1 MSDYGRQL
9 LFLPSSYVP
18 PLPVLS
24 SFFFCQWSILIRVL
38 FANTITSTIGGKNY
52 KQLQLKLG
60 KPSSESSHD
69 TWRKY
74 SPLLQKVR
82 QSRCCK
88 HFSSRFAGWTRIMT
102 LSSWPGDRVTNINF
116 NSDFNE
122 DSNIRKAKVVFITT
136 SHLFM
141 SPRICVSC
149 YFPSKR
155 DVLSINVFAKDL
167 GWWGMFQCLCGTQA
181 VETLSSSTFTHPWYL
196 TYYRPRQD
204 DNTRSWWSS
213 SQSRE

>member
-1 MSDYGRQL
+1 MERITNNFKLNLESHPLKVVTILERGNIHYCYKKSGRVDVASTSLAGRAL
-9 LFLPSSYVP
+9 LGLWHYP
-18 PLPVLS
+18 
-24 SFFFCQWSILIRVL
+24 R
-38 FANTITSTIGGKNY
+38 
-52 KQLQLKLG
+52 
-60 KPSSESSHD
+60 
-69 TWRKY
+69 
-74 SPLLQKVR
+74 
-82 QSRCCK
+82 
-88 HFSSRFAGWTRIMT
+88 
-102 LSSWPGDRVTNINF
+102 DRVTNINF

-155 DVLSINVFAKDL
+155 DVLSINVFSKDL
-167 GWWGMFQCLCGTQA
+167 GWWGMFQCSCGTQA

-196 TYYRPRQD
+196 TYYRPRRD